1 MTGKKASSARQF
13 FLIADSEVFDRVT
26 KVRVVSSCDRCIIT
40 YDNGTECG
48 ATFKRCVRNGTSS
61 LINHLKK
68 VHDGNPQVQDA
79 LRNCSVKVRES
90 KLNI

>member
-13 FLIADSEVFDRVT
+13 FLIENSEVFDRVT
-26 KVRVVSSCDRCIIT
+26 KVRVASLCDRCIVT
-40 YDNGTECG
+40 DDNGTECG